1 MTSGVDVRVRGA
13 ARLQATLHAAGR
25 DVADMSSA
33 STRVATS
40 VAQKARGRAP
50 RRTGALARSTTG
62 KGSREGAQLTA
73 TVVYA
78 GVIHNGWPRHN
89 IEAQPYIAQTI
100 ASEQSSIVDQYAS
113 ETDKILTR
121 VRGA

>member
-1 MTSGVDVRVRGA
+1 MTDGVKVRGA
-13 ARLQATLHAAGR
+13 ARLQATLKAAGR
-25 DVADMSSA
+25 DVSDMRSA
-33 STRVATS
+33 STRVAAN

-62 KGSREGAQLTA
+62 KGTKQGASLTA

-89 IEAQPYIAQTI
+89 IERQPYIAQTI

-113 ETDKILTR
+113 ETDKILSR
-121 VRGA
+121 VKGA